1 MVSLACTVRRENALL
16 WLIQSS
22 LWYYFL
28 YWRLTRNLL
37 LQDYFLLW
45 RHILSTMRL
54 YPTFEHTWLLWLPLD
69 TCGKDRARF
78 AVSSGEFCRKGAFDN
93 ILKGILNMPTYLPIY
108 LQTKATRRW
117 IYRLY
122 ITDKRT
128 WFMNLQTLLCKTANP
143 GINRAMAGHCLAI
156 GITLWSKPG
165 WVEANIRNS
174 HLIPT
179 SLPTGWP
186 ICYGRCVA
194 FRLGWSSC
202 EFYRNWIFSINWA

>member
-37 LQDYFLLW
+37 LQDYFLFW
-45 RHILSTMRL
+45 RHILSTLRL
-54 YPTFEHTWLLWLPLD
+54 YPTFEHTWLLWLPLG
-69 TCGKDRARF
+69 TCGKERARF
-78 AVSSGEFCRKGAFDN
+78 AVSSGEFCRKRLFDN
-93 ILKGILNMPTYLPIY
+93 ILKGILNIPTYLHIY

-128 WFMNLQTLLCKTANP
+128 WFMNLQTLLRKPANP
-143 GINRAMAGHCLAI
+143 GINPAVAGHCLAI
-156 GITLWSKPG
+156 GIVLRSRPG
-165 WVEANIRNS
+165 WPKANTHNFP
-174 HLIPT
+174 LIPI
-179 SLPTGWP
+179 SLPTGSQLFVVVVCCWGWTGAVVNFTE
-186 ICYGRCVA
+186 ICCLV
-194 FRLGWSSC
+194 
-202 EFYRNWIFSINWA
+202 